1 LPTQRQPLGW
11 RCFFFGL
18 SYGLVFFLS
27 FGPNALFIFSLM
39 EFIRIA
45 ILDMYNNAPNEG
57 MRCIRQ
63 LLARGEAEN
72 GVPFQVDTYNVR
84 AENAL
89 PGLDYDLYISSGGP
103 GSPLYSDEVWEPR
116 YFAFIDALLAHN
128 QTNDNKKH
136 LLLICHSFQLVS
148 RHLGLGQV
156 SRRKSTSFG
165 VLPVHL
171 TTEGLAD
178 PVLQGLP
185 DPFYIVDSRDY
196 QLTDLDSERLEALGA
211 EVLCLEKERPHVPLQ
226 RAIMAIRF
234 TPEVLGTQFHPEAD
248 GEGMLRYMLTDE
260 RKQQVIT
267 AYGEAKYE
275 EMVRLLADP
284 STIEYTESVIVPAF
298 LRRALA
304 QVSQLS
310 VA

>member
-1 LPTQRQPLGW
+1 MTNL
-11 RCFFFGL
+11 
-18 SYGLVFFLS
+18 
-27 FGPNALFIFSLM
+27 
-39 EFIRIA
+39 IRIA
-45 ILDMYNNAPNEG
+45 ILDMYNNVANEG

-63 LLARGEAEN
+63 LLHRSAADLD
-72 GVPFQVDTYNVR
+72 VAFQIDTYNVR
-84 AENAL
+84 AENQL
-89 PGLDYDLYISSGGP
+89 PGLDYDAYISTGGP
-103 GSPLYSDEVWEPR
+103 GSPLETDEPWEAR
-116 YFAFIDALLAHN
+116 YFTFIDALLLHN
-128 QTNDNKKH
+128 RTQPVKKH

-148 RHLGLGQV
+148 RHLGLGEV
-156 SRRKSTSFG
+156 GKRKSTSFG

-171 TTEGLAD
+171 TAAGLAE
-178 PVLQGLP
+178 PVFAGLP
-185 DPFYIVDSRDY
+185 EPFYAVDSRDY
-196 QLTDLDSERLEALGA
+196 QLTNLNDKRLTQLGGA
-211 EVLCLEKERPHVPLQ
+211 VICLEKDRPHVPLA

-284 STIEYTESVIVPAF
+284 NTIEHTESVVLPTF

-304 QVSQLS
+304 HLVL
-310 VA
+310 VPVLA